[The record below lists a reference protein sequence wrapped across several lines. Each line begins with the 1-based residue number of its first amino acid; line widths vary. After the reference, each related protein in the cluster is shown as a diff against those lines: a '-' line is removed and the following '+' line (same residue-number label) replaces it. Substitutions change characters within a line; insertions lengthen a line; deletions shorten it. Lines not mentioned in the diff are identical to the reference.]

1 MSAIRLRQPK
11 SIGSQGCKWLGTSIV
26 TTLAAL
32 PHGNGA
38 NFSEP
43 KPSDEAESP
52 VQQPNSLYNTIH
64 NVLTDT
70 DPTHPSEKSKL
81 LTNGDDEGAC
91 GGDIKARPLAEDAMK
106 APVTDPQLDDSQDRY
121 INVENIFADFNGSDI
136 PSLARPE
143 TWVHKPDVAAVQRI
157 LEAYERGELV
167 EDLIRSK
174 FPKGDFKYHLAAY
187 LRQRMEGYKR
197 CREGSIEIR
206 LMDAYLTGVKEWC
219 AAALDIFISQVE
231 QHLCTSEATD
241 GQQGG
246 GLAPW
251 HPRFLEQAASEQKG
265 SFDLL
270 FYIASKDDP
279 KFYEEWRQ
287 YKRGHK
293 LTHHTIPTSMMPA
306 AKSRRM
312 LLRKRL
318 YFFRWLLRRSSPRLF
333 KAYDTLLARA
343 IKSLGGPCFLMN
355 LIQSLSLYPD
365 DVVEYERLK
374 KSVQGVVD
382 SDLQEVSTPIMNL
395 PVDLPKSVEHLS
407 YPLSVLDSTKVAA
420 AFSRHELPPFL
431 QVGYELEVFKTE
443 AINKIVELYHCG
455 EHDKALSVMDQEFS
469 EAEEF
474 HAHLFGLLR
483 QAMRSYALVPK
494 TSKGYNELKA
504 SYPQEFS
511 TPLRDLLH
519 VYITG
524 LQSWCA
530 DVHGAQVRHSENI
543 IHDAYGWSQEG
554 WDRFIDEVMGKEPY
568 YTACVKW
575 VQTLIDPTS
584 MKAIVPPPEI
594 SLELNPQVAS
604 LRESLYAVNSMLR
617 HLPWDYFLF
626 LRASIATV
634 VRSSVIAPKTF
645 SFLANVLQSLS
656 FTNRDVDGFRL
667 YYPLQCGVVSKE
679 SEKIQ
684 SKS

>member
-1 MSAIRLRQPK
+1 
-11 SIGSQGCKWLGTSIV
+11 
-26 TTLAAL
+26 
-32 PHGNGA
+32 
-38 NFSEP
+38 
-43 KPSDEAESP
+43 
-52 VQQPNSLYNTIH
+52 
-64 NVLTDT
+64 
-70 DPTHPSEKSKL
+70 
-81 LTNGDDEGAC
+81 
-91 GGDIKARPLAEDAMK
+91 
-106 APVTDPQLDDSQDRY
+106 
-121 INVENIFADFNGSDI
+121 
-136 PSLARPE
+136 
-143 TWVHKPDVAAVQRI
+143 
-157 LEAYERGELV
+157 
-167 EDLIRSK
+167 
-174 FPKGDFKYHLAAY
+174 
-187 LRQRMEGYKR
+187 
-197 CREGSIEIR
+197 
-206 LMDAYLTGVKEWC
+206 
-219 AAALDIFISQVE
+219 
-231 QHLCTSEATD
+231 
-241 GQQGG
+241 
-246 GLAPW
+246 
-251 HPRFLEQAASEQKG
+251 
-265 SFDLL
+265 
-270 FYIASKDDP
+270 
-279 KFYEEWRQ
+279 
-287 YKRGHK
+287 
-293 LTHHTIPTSMMPA
+293 MPA

-318 YFFRWLLRRSSPRLF
+318 YFISWLLRNSSPELF
-333 KAYDTLLARA
+333 LCRVGKFTRA

-530 DVHGAQVRHSENI
+530 DVHGALVRQSERA
-543 IHDAYGWSQEG
+543 IHAAYKSSTKD
-554 WDRFIDEVMGKEPY
+554 WDRFIDLLLEREP
-568 YTACVKW
+568 V
-575 VQTLIDPTS
+575 
-584 MKAIVPPPEI
+584 
-594 SLELNPQVAS
+594 
-604 LRESLYAVNSMLR
+604 RESLCLRFDVTAYAMGSLSVPSRTPGRNGAKFPHSSEG
-617 HLPWDYFLF
+617 FLF
-626 LRASIATV
+626 SCQHYTRLVIH
-634 VRSSVIAPKTF
+634 RS
-645 SFLANVLQSLS
+645 
-656 FTNRDVDGFRL
+656 
-667 YYPLQCGVVSKE
+667 
-679 SEKIQ
+679 
-684 SKS
+684 